1 MTERVAE
8 KHSSGPPLSTL
19 SRYVAIV
26 LYMTYTELRAES
38 ERTYVGYL
46 WWVAEPLVSLA
57 VYYVVFGLVL
67 IRSIDNYVAF
77 LFVGLVP
84 WRWLNSTL
92 MHGSTSILAAK
103 GLMRQ
108 VYLPKLIFPLVAI
121 LADSAKFL
129 VVFLIVIGFVV
140 ISGFPVTWSY
150 LLLPTIIVVQG
161 LLITGATLVA
171 AAVTPFLPDFRI
183 VLENLVRLWFF
194 LSGIFY
200 EVSAFPDGVERVF
213 RLNPMVSIIE
223 SYRTVLMHGGVP
235 DVSAL
240 TLTGVVAACLCYV
253 GARFVQTHDYSYP
266 KLAL

>member
-1 MTERVAE
+1 MEFEAE
-8 KHSSGPPLSTL
+8 QQRSGPPHSTL
-19 SRYVAIV
+19 GRYVAIV
-26 LYMTYTELRAES
+26 LYMTHTELRAES
-38 ERTYVGYL
+38 ERTYMGYL
-46 WWVAEPLVSLA
+46 WWIAEPLVSLV

-67 IRSIDNYVAF
+67 IRAIDNYVAF

-92 MHGSTSILAAK
+92 MHGSASILKAK

-121 LADSAKFL
+121 LADSAKFF
-129 VVFLIVIGFVV
+129 VVFLVVIGFAVV
-140 ISGFPVTWSY
+140 SGFPVTWSY
-150 LLLPTIIVVQG
+150 LLLPAVILVQG
-161 LLITGATLVA
+161 LLIIGVTLIA

-200 EVSAFPDGVERVF
+200 EVSAFPENVQLVF

-223 SYRTVLMHGGVP
+223 SYRAILLHGEIP
-235 DVSAL
+235 DLSAL
-240 TLTGVVAACLCYV
+240 GVTAVLCAGLCYV
-253 GARFVQTHDYSYP
+253 GARVVQAHDFSYP

>member
-1 MTERVAE
+1 M
-8 KHSSGPPLSTL
+8 
-19 SRYVAIV
+19 AIV

-46 WWVAEPLVSLA
+46 WWIVEPLVSLA

-67 IRSIDNYVAF
+67 IRAIDNYVAF

-92 MHGSTSILAAK
+92 MHGSTSILKAK

-108 VYLPKLIFPLVAI
+108 VYLPKLIFPIVAI
-121 LADSAKFL
+121 LSDGAKFF

-140 ISGFPVTWSY
+140 VSGFPITWSY
-150 LLLPTIIVVQG
+150 LFLPAIVLVQG
-161 LLITGATLVA
+161 LLIAGATLVA
-171 AAVTPFLPDFRI
+171 AAITPFLPDFRI

-200 EVSAFPDGVERVF
+200 QVSSFPENAQEIF
-213 RLNPMVSIIE
+213 RLNPMVSILE
-223 SYRTVLMHGGVP
+223 SYRTVLLHGGVP
-235 DVSAL
+235 DLSAL
-240 TLTGVVAACLCYV
+240 GVTAVAAVLLLF
-253 GARFVQTHDYSYP
+253 AAAKLVQAQDFNYP